1 MRPGP
6 VLLLLFALLA
16 AVGLA
21 ALATHAGSEALAN
34 AGPAPEVDL
43 LARLLAVESGSVTLH
58 FATRPNVWGEGGS
71 ISLGDDLSN
80 WQRSRRYRQGPLH
93 LRLDYTDGRLTDVA
107 LDIGQAPP
115 AGAGPELALGELA
128 PARASTLL
136 LDLAERMPGRAAAE
150 LILPA
155 TLALDVETWPRLLAM
170 ARNPAL
176 AGELR
181 EQAVFWLGQDAA
193 EAATSGLTAILDD
206 DDADLAL
213 REQAVFALSLRE
225 GEASLSSLLRIAR
238 ESPHPQLREKA
249 FFWLAQRDDPRV
261 LALFEDIL
269 LAR

>member
-1 MRPGP
+1 MRRAR
-6 VLLLLFALLA
+6 VLLLLIALLA
-16 AVGLA
+16 GAGLL
-21 ALATHAGSEALAN
+21 ALVTHADREALAS
-34 AGPAPEVDL
+34 AAPAPEADL
-43 LARLLAVESGSVTLH
+43 LARLLAIEKGSATLH
-58 FATRPNVWGEGGS
+58 FATRPDVWGEGGS
-71 ISLGDDLSN
+71 ICLDDDEPDH
-80 WQRSRRYRQGPLH
+80 QRSRHYRQGPLF
-93 LRLDYTDGRLTDVA
+93 LRLDYTAGRLTDVA
-107 LDIGQAPP
+107 FDIGQAPL
-115 AGAGPELALGELA
+115 AGGGREIALGELA

-136 LDLAERMPGRAAAE
+136 LDLAGRVPGPAAEE

-155 TLALDVETWPRLLAM
+155 TLARDVETWPRLLAM

-193 EAATSGLTAILDD
+193 EAATSGLTAILAD

-225 GEASLSSLLRIAR
+225 GEASLTSLLQIAR

-269 LAR
+269 LAH